1 MTMLRSVL
9 LATVAILLT
18 WSCAID
24 EDIVFDGTDSG
35 SFSYVIDYS
44 QMFAQDTAGMLFPFG
59 RMISE
64 EDEAT
69 MRDNLENEIGLTDV
83 QLNEDTT
90 ANTITYSARF
100 PDLDALNMMTNRL
113 AADDSTEVPDGTAFA
128 WLDANTLRI
137 DRSYL
142 ESYDGLAVDD
152 STLSDTSD
160 AGMAMVD
167 MMKDFYPY
175 TLTIHFH
182 RPVASVNNTNYRI
195 GDDGRSI
202 VLEGTLF
209 DVFYARSEPV
219 DVVFD

>member
-1 MTMLRSVL
+1 MTLLRSALPAV
-9 LATVAILLT
+9 LATLLT
-18 WSCAID
+18 WSCSID
-24 EDIVFDGTDSG
+24 EEVVFDDTDSG

-44 QMFAQDTAGMLFPFG
+44 QMFAQDTAGTLFPFG

-83 QLNEDTT
+83 QLDEDTT
-90 ANTITYSARF
+90 AHTITYSAHF

-113 AADDSTEVPDGTAFA
+113 AAEDSTEVPDGTAFA

-175 TLTIHFH
+175 TLTIRFH
-182 RPVASVNNTNYRI
+182 RPVASVNNSNYRI
-195 GDDGRSI
+195 GEDGRSV
-202 VLEGTLF
+202 VLEGSLF
-209 DVFYARSEPV
+209 DVFYARSEPLE
-219 DVVFD
+219 VVFD